1 MLLSFLNRHSDRCK
15 QQEREVLEQGLPTIE
30 ATVTTSEP
38 LPAVV
43 PLQPTLLPVPTIRS
57 PHQFVLPQN
66 TIGQA
71 RTRPQPHIQ
80 PPQIPQFQFIVP
92 PSPNINSPPHQQFP
106 RARRAIEKRRAT
118 KLWLVSRHA
127 DIKRE
132 RPQLSVR
139 NVARIEAIN
148 TNNITETGIA
158 LPWPRRTNSGVK
170 SLEINI

>member
-1 MLLSFLNRHSDRCK
+1 MLLSFLNRHNDRSK
-15 QQEREVLEQGLPTIE
+15 QQEREVLEQGLSTIE

-92 PSPNINSPPHQQFP
+92 PSPNINSPP
-106 RARRAIEKRRAT
+106 
-118 KLWLVSRHA
+118 
-127 DIKRE
+127 
-132 RPQLSVR
+132 
-139 NVARIEAIN
+139 
-148 TNNITETGIA
+148 TNNSQEHEE
-158 LPWPRRTNSGVK
+158 LSKKEERRSSGW
-170 SLEINI
+170 